1 MLTSAGES
9 QLLPRMIR
17 LVSLTQVCASKQA
30 RNFDTGRGF
39 VIVGVEVVCRLQW
52 ERTLQQRNLLTRATS
67 QQTSQLSLRP
77 ISLQMKIK

>member
-30 RNFDTGRGF
+30 RNFDTDRGF
-39 VIVGVEVVCRLQW
+39 VIVGVEVVCR
-52 ERTLQQRNLLTRATS
+52 LQQRNLLTRATS